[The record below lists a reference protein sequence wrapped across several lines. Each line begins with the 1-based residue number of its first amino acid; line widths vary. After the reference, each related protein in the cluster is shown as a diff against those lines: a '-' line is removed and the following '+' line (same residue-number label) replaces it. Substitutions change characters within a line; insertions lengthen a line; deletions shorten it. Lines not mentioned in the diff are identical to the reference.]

1 MKRLMIYLKGAMVG
15 MIAEYCFRVN
25 FGYLQAFILTALVVG
40 IIIDVIVTWK
50 Q

>member
-15 MIAEYCFRVN
+15 MIAEYCFRVE
-25 FGYLQAFILTALVVG
+25 FGYLQAVILTVLVIG
-40 IIIDVIVTWK
+40 IVIDVVVTWK